1 MAPKILI
8 VDDDVDTLRMVGIM
22 LERQGYEIL
31 AASGGVQGLAMA
43 KAEKPDMIL
52 LDLMM
57 PDIDGTEVTRQLRAD
72 PQTQNIL
79 IIMFTAKSQV
89 DDKIDGFDAG
99 ADDYLTKPAQPKEL
113 VAHVRALLTRAQ
125 RSVSVATPARLL
137 GARGKLVGVIAAK
150 GGVGVTT
157 IAVNL
162 GIALIM
168 KHRKSVIL
176 ADFRPG
182 AGTLGLETGLPSVPG
197 INQLLQMQPSE
208 ITAQS
213 VEAALVSHPSNA
225 RFLLSSPEPQDA
237 RFLTY
242 VDHHVAI
249 ANYVAHLSPVTVLD
263 LGSLVTPINE
273 KILPSC
279 NEVVVVLEPVAQ
291 TILQTRLLID
301 YLNKIGIGDD
311 QITSVL
317 VNRVRA
323 GVQLALGQVQD
334 HLERKVDVIFTAAPD
349 IVNQAQLANTP
360 MLLVKQA
367 ENVTIQQIFQLGER
381 IARRL

>member
-57 PDIDGTEVTRQLRAD
+57 PDMDGVEVTRQLRAD
-72 PQTQNIL
+72 PQTQQIL

-89 DDKIDGFDAG
+89 DDKVEGFDAG

-113 VAHVRALLTRAQ
+113 VAHVKALLARAQ
-125 RSVSVATPARLL
+125 RSPSVATPVREL
-137 GARGKLVGVIAAK
+137 GPRGKLVGVIAAK

-162 GIALIM
+162 GIGLVT

-176 ADFRPG
+176 TDFRPG
-182 AGTLGLETGLPSVPG
+182 AGTMGLETGLPSLPG
-197 INQLLQMQPSE
+197 INQLLQIQPAE

-237 RFLTY
+237 LYLTY
-242 VDHHVAI
+242 VDHFAAI
-249 ANYVAHLSPVTVLD
+249 AYYLAHLSAVTVLD

-273 KILPSC
+273 KVLPSC
-279 NEVVVVLEPVAQ
+279 NEVLVVLEPVAQ
-291 TILQTRLLID
+291 TILQTRYLID
-301 YLNKIGIGDD
+301 YLHKTGFEDD
-311 QITSVL
+311 HITTVL

-349 IVNQAQLANTP
+349 IVNQAQLENTP
-360 MLLVKQA
+360 MLLVKQV
-367 ENVTIQQIFQLGER
+367 ENVSTQQILQLAER
-381 IARRL
+381 IARKL